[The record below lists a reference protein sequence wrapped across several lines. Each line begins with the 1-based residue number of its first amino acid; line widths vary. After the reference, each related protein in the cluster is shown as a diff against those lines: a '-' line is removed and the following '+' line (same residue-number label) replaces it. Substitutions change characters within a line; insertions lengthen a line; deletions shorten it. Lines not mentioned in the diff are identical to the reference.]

1 MKKTFTLIAFIFVGI
16 FNAQSQS
23 LEAWTWDSAL
33 SNTVVALT
41 NGTVVPY
48 TTTANN
54 LLTIKVKFKN
64 TSATNTYTYNVIRK
78 DVALHSTAVAYFCFG
93 DMGSCY
99 TEIVTEPTSDFTILG
114 PGVATSNANHMIT
127 DIQEASTVGYSE
139 VNYKLFNMATGKT
152 GPGAD
157 TLSWTFKFN
166 QFSGV
171 NENAN
176 VLENVSN
183 ISPNPSTNN
192 ANITVVLTD
201 EVAVKVQ
208 VFNSL
213 GALVYNGA
221 EEQLSGKNKLAVDCT
236 NFNSGLYFIT
246 VTAGNAKVTKR
257 LVVNK

>member
-1 MKKTFTLIAFIFVGI
+1 MKKTFTLFALIFAGI

-23 LEAWTWDSAL
+23 LEAWTWDSSL
-33 SNTVVALT
+33 STTVVALS

-54 LLTIKVKFKN
+54 VTTVKVKFKN
-64 TSATNTYTYNVIRK
+64 TSSTNTYTYNVIRK

-99 TEIVTEPTSDFTILG
+99 TELVTEPTSDFTVLG
-114 PGVATSNANHMIT
+114 PGASTSNSNHMIT

-139 VNYKLFNMATGKT
+139 VNYKIFNMATGKT

-166 QFSGV
+166 QLLNV
-171 NENAN
+171 NENTN

-183 ISPNPSTNN
+183 VYPSPSTNN

-201 EVAVKVQ
+201 EASVKVQ

-221 EEQLSGKNKLAVDCT
+221 EQQLSGKNKLAVDCA
-236 NFNSGLYFIT
+236 NFNNGLYFIT